1 MDHLF
6 LSASRSKLRFSTNK
20 GELTTEDLWD
30 LSLTSLDNIA
40 RAVNRDL
47 KASQEESFIV
57 KMNSA
62 NATLELK
69 LEILKHVIATKQFES
84 EEKLNRRKKVEELEL
99 LESLL
104 VEKETEGLKSL
115 TPDQI
120 RAKIAE
126 LKG

>member
-6 LSASRSKLRFSTNK
+6 LSASRSKLRFSTTK
-20 GELTTEDLWD
+20 GLLSTEDLWD
-30 LSLTSLDNIA
+30 LSLESLNNIA
-40 RAVNRDL
+40 KAVNRDL

-57 KMNSA
+57 KRSA
-62 NATLELK
+62 ADATLELK
-69 LEILKHVIATKQFES
+69 LEILKHVIATKQFEN
-84 EEKLNRRKKVEELEL
+84 EEKLNKKKKADEIDL

-104 VEKETEGLKSL
+104 MEKETEGLKSL

-120 RAKIAE
+120 REKLAA